1 MGDHWLVGS
10 VAVMKFPA
18 SVEEVCARFKDRA
31 HLGPVLMF
39 KVFWFQQ
46 VRLVSPEAL
55 KVVAQ
60 SNVNIRK
67 CTYCHRDLDPCAMV
81 CVVECLI
88 LSRCTLMCRAVR
100 CALVCRRST
109 KSDLHSCCVR

>member
-1 MGDHWLVGS
+1 MGGHWLKGS
-10 VAVMKFPA
+10 VAWMTFPA

-31 HLGPVLMF
+31 HLGPVLMY

-46 VRLVSPEAL
+46 VRLVSPEAI

-67 CTYCHRDLDPCAMV
+67 CTISHWTP
-81 CVVECLI
+81 
-88 LSRCTLMCRAVR
+88 
-100 CALVCRRST
+100 
-109 KSDLHSCCVR
+109 